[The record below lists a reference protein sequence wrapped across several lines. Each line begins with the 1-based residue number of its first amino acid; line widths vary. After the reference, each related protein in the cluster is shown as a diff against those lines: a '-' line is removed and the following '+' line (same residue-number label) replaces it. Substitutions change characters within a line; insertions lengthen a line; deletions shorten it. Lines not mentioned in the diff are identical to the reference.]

1 MHLSSPHHLLL
12 HTSLPVQGGGG
23 ALKQHTES
31 SRTETQTSRIFMSEE
46 TRDKQQI
53 IHGRVQCDV
62 LSLTI
67 CVSMLVSVY
76 CASMHLKAEV
86 SRVAH
91 NESRKA
97 AAETDK

>member
-1 MHLSSPHHLLL
+1 MR
-12 HTSLPVQGGGG
+12 VD
-23 ALKQHTES
+23 ALTQHAES
-31 SRTETQTSRIFMSEE
+31 NRTETQTSRVFMSEG

-53 IHGRVQCDV
+53 IHGCDQCVV

-76 CASMHLKAEV
+76 CASMHLNGEV

-91 NESRKA
+91 NESKNA